1 MKMKRGWLLGMLFL
15 AVIVALA
22 PVASAQ
28 ESAAKGTLN
37 GTVVDT
43 TGGAIIGAQ
52 VTLTGPFGDQT
63 QTTNGSGSFTYQDLI
78 PGTYKVRIEMKGFR
92 TAEVPDVTINVGRTS
107 AIRVQLEPGSITSTV
122 EIVASAVTVDTSSTA
137 VATNL
142 NDDFYNK
149 LPVQRGIA
157 GLFYLAP
164 GVVSG
169 GGTGAANPSI
179 GGATGLEN
187 LYVADGVSIT
197 DTAFGGLGLY
207 SRVYGSV
214 GTGINLSFIKEV
226 QVKTGSIQPQYGGAT
241 GGVVQI
247 VTKSGGNQYH
257 GALAG
262 YGQPYPFQATRLNV
276 DDFDL
281 ANPFGRVTGNA
292 LFDASGEVGGPV
304 PVLGKDKLFFFGSFD
319 PSWVQTKGISP
330 PLEGN
335 AAFGTLQ
342 GRQLSYNYA
351 AKLTFKLNDKN
362 TLEGSVFGDPTDSNF
377 FPWVRSIQG
386 PTGFPN
392 TTNFSTLDFANRD
405 VVARYNGTLS
415 PTWILN
421 IDATWQHNKFT
432 EGGYDNSAS
441 QIVDET
447 QTCAGASGGL
457 G

>member
-1 MKMKRGWLLGMLFL
+1 MLMQGALMNKSRWMLLGVLVV
-15 AVIVALA
+15 AVLVAFA
-22 PVASAQ
+22 PCASAQ
-28 ESAAKGTLN
+28 ESAAKGSLN

-43 TGGAIIGAQ
+43 TGGAIVGAA
-52 VTLTGPFGDQT
+52 VTLTGPFGNQT
-63 QTTNGSGSFTYQDLI
+63 QATNGSGIFIFQDLI

-92 TAEVPDVTINVGRTS
+92 AAEVPDVTINVGRVS
-107 AIRVQLEPGSITSTV
+107 AIPVQLETGSITSTV
-122 EIVASAVTVDTSSTA
+122 EVVSSAVTVDTASTA

-149 LPVQRGIA
+149 LPVQRGVA

-197 DTAFGGLGLY
+197 DTAFGGLGIY

-214 GTGINLSFIKEV
+214 GTGINLAFIKEV
-226 QVKTGSIQPQYGGAT
+226 QIKTGSIQPQYGGAT

-257 GALAG
+257 GALSG
-262 YGQPYPFQATRLNV
+262 FGQPYAFQAKRANV

-292 LFDASGEVGGPV
+292 AFDASGEVGGPV

-319 PSWVQTKGISP
+319 PSWVQVKGIAP
-330 PLEGN
+330 PLDGN
-335 AAFGTLQ
+335 
-342 GRQLSYNYA
+342 
-351 AKLTFKLNDKN
+351 
-362 TLEGSVFGDPTDSNF
+362 
-377 FPWVRSIQG
+377 
-386 PTGFPN
+386 
-392 TTNFSTLDFANRD
+392 
-405 VVARYNGTLS
+405 
-415 PTWILN
+415 
-421 IDATWQHNKFT
+421 
-432 EGGYDNSAS
+432 
-441 QIVDET
+441 
-447 QTCAGASGGL
+447 
-457 G
+457 